1 MCGTQQTYRQTNK
14 FMLFATYKLSLNEF
28 AVVVVVVVGFRIVM
42 ALEKFAGVSVSVPM
56 SAAGFLLQIFVY
68 YFSYDYKVF
77 LRGC

>member
-56 SAAGFLLQIFVY
+56 SAAGFLLQIF
-68 YFSYDYKVF
+68 FITFHTIIKF
-77 LRGC
+77 F

>member
-28 AVVVVVVVGFRIVM
+28 AVVVVVGFRIVM

-56 SAAGFLLQIFVY
+56 SAVGFLLQIF
-68 YFSYDYKVF
+68 FITFHTIIKF
-77 LRGC
+77 F

>member
-56 SAAGFLLQIFVY
+56 SAVGFLLQIF
-68 YFSYDYKVF
+68 FITFHTIIKF
-77 LRGC
+77 F